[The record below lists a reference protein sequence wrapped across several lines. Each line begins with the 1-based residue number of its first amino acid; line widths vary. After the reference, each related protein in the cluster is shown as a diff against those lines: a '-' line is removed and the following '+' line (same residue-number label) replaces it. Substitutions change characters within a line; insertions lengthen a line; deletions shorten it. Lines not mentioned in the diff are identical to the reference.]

1 MSAAFCSCAAWA
13 HTHSPLSLL
22 PAFVLRSFRA
32 GRFVLVLRWFSVAP
46 CALRCCLL
54 FSCHQNAA
62 VEKRP
67 CLGHHPS
74 LHSCVSGSVHSLMII
89 FLAVMPAYATA
100 ATSTHSCPSSP
111 VLAHVFVAA
120 PGEFTQTKPVCLCV
134 SIYNPDIHIHAN
146 MHLCKQR
153 WMYTHLTEVFLI
165 QVIPLSPSTHS
176 ASNYGSG
183 FYFLTES

>member
-22 PAFVLRSFRA
+22 PAFVLRSFCA
-32 GRFVLVLRWFSVAP
+32 GSFVLVLRWFSVAP

-74 LHSCVSGSVHSLMII
+74 PQLCFRVCAQFDDNLPGSDASL
-89 FLAVMPAYATA
+89 
-100 ATSTHSCPSSP
+100 CNR
-111 VLAHVFVAA
+111 
-120 PGEFTQTKPVCLCV
+120 C
-134 SIYNPDIHIHAN
+134 HIH
-146 MHLCKQR
+146 
-153 WMYTHLTEVFLI
+153 
-165 QVIPLSPSTHS
+165 PLLP
-176 ASNYGSG
+176 
-183 FYFLTES
+183 FLTSACTRVCGSTWRIHPDKTCMFVCVHIQSRHTHTCKYASVQA